1 MKEKINSKNKG
12 NEISGFA
19 LRPFCLRS
27 CSSQW
32 QRQRQKQILRLR
44 RRVTTKRQRREQ
56 SKKQGQGK
64 GNGKGKQQK
73 KQQQRQVLRDRG
85 MVYIPP
91 FAMRLRR
98 MGHPAMK
105 SVASPFG
112 LRSGLRQS
120 GLAFGLAIFGTAQAV
135 PLSRTRFWHGSS
147 RALKQDKISARLKPC
162 P

>member
-44 RRVTTKRQRREQ
+44 RRVTTERQRREQ
-56 SKKQGQGK
+56 RKKQGQR
-64 GNGKGKQQK
+64 
-73 KQQQRQVLRDRG
+73 QRQRQRLRGRG
-85 MVYIPP
+85 MVYVPP